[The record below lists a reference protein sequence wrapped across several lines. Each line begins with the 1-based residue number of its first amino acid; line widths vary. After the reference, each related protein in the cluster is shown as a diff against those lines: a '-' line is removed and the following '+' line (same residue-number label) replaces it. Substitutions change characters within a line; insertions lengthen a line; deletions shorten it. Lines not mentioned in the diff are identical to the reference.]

1 MQCGYCTAGM
11 IMAGVALLNTTP
23 NPSSDAIVRA
33 MNGNVCRCGAYPQ
46 IIAAI
51 QRASREM
58 QGNAPPQQ
66 KEKRQA
72 EQRP

>member
-23 NPSSDAIVRA
+23 NPSTDDIVRA
-33 MNGNVCRCGAYPQ
+33 MNGNVCRCGVYPQ
-46 IIAAI
+46 IVAAI

-58 QGNAPPQQ
+58 PRTAPTQSRQQ
-66 KEKRQA
+66 ER